1 MIVSYALTSGGG
13 YVVLFDESAGAQLLE
28 DFSPDFAARVD
39 EQDLPGSNGKFRNPL
54 GNIIQSMQLKFNQQ
68 YANKAACVASI
79 RSMAALMGFGVIFH
93 LQVVQDAEVQY
104 YPNCV
109 CTKYKPKLGGISAD
123 HILQV
128 QGDTVTSTAP

>member
-28 DFSPDFAARVD
+28 DFSPDFSARVD
-39 EQDLPGSNGKFRNPL
+39 AQDLAGSTSKFRNPL
-54 GNIIQSMQLKFNQQ
+54 GNVAQSMQLKFNQQ
-68 YANKAACVASI
+68 YASKALCVASI
-79 RSMAALMGFGVIFH
+79 RSMAALMGFGILFH
-93 LQVVQDAEVQY
+93 LQVTQDGEVQY

-128 QGDTVTSTAP
+128 EGDGVTSIAP